1 MTGLRGGQVQVWVP
15 VASSKRRGQA
25 AERKLRSLRGSDRA
39 GTGTRELRVS
49 VAKPSAFISTSARG
63 LLLEE
68 SREPSQG
75 FWRVKGWATQVQWVF
90 KQVVWLLSQTEK
102 MHS

>member
-1 MTGLRGGQVQVWVP
+1 MRFGCPWPAPSTEDRLRGGSCGHC
-15 VASSKRRGQA
+15 VAAIGQPPA
-25 AERKLRSLRGSDRA
+25 P
-39 GTGTRELRVS
+39 RELRVS

-68 SREPSQG
+68 SRVPGWG
-75 FWRVKGWATQVQWVF
+75 FWKVKGWAVQVQWVF
-90 KQVVWLLSQTEK
+90 KEGVWLLRQTEK